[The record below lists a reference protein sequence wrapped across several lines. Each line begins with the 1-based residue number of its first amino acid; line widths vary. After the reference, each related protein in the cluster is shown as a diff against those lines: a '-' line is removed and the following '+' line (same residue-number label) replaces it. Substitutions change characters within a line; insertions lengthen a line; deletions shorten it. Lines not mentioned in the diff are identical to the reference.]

1 MDNYTLAQRLKAY
14 RKLFKISQA
23 ELAEKVG
30 CDQTSI
36 SAWERGR
43 SIPNAD
49 VLIEI
54 SNKLGLSV
62 SELCGFNDKGLEEKA
77 LVDAYNRADEG
88 TRKAVRTLLGLKG
101 GINNV
106 EN

>member
-1 MDNYTLAQRLKAY
+1 MEKHTLAERLKAY
-14 RKLFKISQA
+14 RKAFKMSQQ

-43 SIPNAD
+43 SVPNAD

-54 SNKLGLSV
+54 SDKLGLSL

-77 LVDAYNRADEG
+77 LIDAYNRADEG
-88 TRKAVRTLLGLKG
+88 TQNAVKKLLGLH
-101 GINNV
+101 
-106 EN
+106 

>member
-1 MDNYTLAQRLKAY
+1 MDKYTLAERLKAY
-14 RKLFKISQA
+14 RKAFKMSQT

-49 VLIEI
+49 VLIDI
-54 SNKLGLSV
+54 SDKLGLSV
-62 SELCGFNDKGLEEKA
+62 SELCGFDDKGLEEKA
-77 LVDAYNRADEG
+77 LIDAYNRADPG
-88 TRKAVRTLLGLKG
+88 IQNAVRKLLGLNERG
-101 GINNV
+101 
-106 EN
+106 

>member
-1 MDNYTLAQRLKAY
+1 MERYTLAERLKAY
-14 RKLFKISQA
+14 RKAFKMSQA
-23 ELAEKVG
+23 ELADKVG

-54 SNKLGLSV
+54 SDKLGLSL

-77 LVDAYNRADEG
+77 LIDAYSRADEG
-88 TRKAVRTLLGLKG
+88 TQKAVKKLLGLQ
-101 GINNV
+101 
-106 EN
+106 

>member
-1 MDNYTLAQRLKAY
+1 MDKESLANRLKAY
-14 RKLFKISQA
+14 RKMFKLSQA

-43 SIPNAD
+43 SVPNAD

-54 SNKLGLSV
+54 SDKLGLSM
-62 SELCGFNDKGLEEKA
+62 SELCGFDDKGLEEKA
-77 LVDAYNRADEG
+77 LIDAYNKADEG
-88 TRKAVRTLLGLKG
+88 IQNAIRKLLGLP
-101 GINNV
+101 
-106 EN
+106 ERR

>member
-1 MDNYTLAQRLKAY
+1 MERYTLAERLKAY
-14 RKLFKISQA
+14 RKAFKMSQA
-23 ELAEKVG
+23 ELADKVG

-54 SNKLGLSV
+54 SDKLGLSL

-77 LVDAYNRADEG
+77 LIDAYNRADEG
-88 TRKAVRTLLGLKG
+88 TQKAVKKLLGLQ
-101 GINNV
+101 
-106 EN
+106 

>member
-1 MDNYTLAQRLKAY
+1 MEKYTLAARLKAY
-14 RKLFKISQA
+14 RRAFKMSQA

-54 SNKLGLSV
+54 SDKLGLSL

-77 LVDAYNRADEG
+77 LIDAYNRADEG
-88 TRKAVRTLLGLKG
+88 TQRAVRTLLGLQKG
-101 GINNV
+101 DAHV
-106 EN
+106 ED